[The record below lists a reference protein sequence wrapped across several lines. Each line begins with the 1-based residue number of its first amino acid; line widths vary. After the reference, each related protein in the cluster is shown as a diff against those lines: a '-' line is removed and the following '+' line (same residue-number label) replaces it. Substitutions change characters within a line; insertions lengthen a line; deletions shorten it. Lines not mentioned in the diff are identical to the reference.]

1 METVA
6 NFFGQMNS
14 GNSQNLEENNELSTK
29 INYSQFEKE
38 LEKINDNDRKV
49 LYENYYNELN
59 GLTLNELN
67 DLSSKSNEEIME
79 MVINIEENK
88 NKTDGDSQAASDS
101 DSDYEE
107 YEDDYKKLEQDI
119 NTNILLNYHP
129 EIEQISNDE
138 LLTLSTVTRDKNGN
152 IIDPLHKT
160 IPILTRYEKAKV
172 LGLRAKQINHG
183 ATPLVKVPRDMIN
196 GITIA
201 NKELEEKKIP
211 FIIRRPLPNG
221 GSEYWNVVDLEVL
234 E

>member
-14 GNSQNLEENNELSTK
+14 ENPSNLEETNQSDKITYSEFENELNK
-29 INYSQFEKE
+29 
-38 LEKINDNDRKV
+38 LNDDDRKT
-49 LYENYYNELN
+49 LYENYYDALNGITMSELN
-59 GLTLNELN
+59 E
-67 DLSSKSNEEIME
+67 LSSKSNEEIME
-79 MVINIEENK
+79 MLINIEENK
-88 NKTDGDSQAASDS
+88 KEDIIESGDASDS

-119 NTNILLNYHP
+119 NTNILLSYHP
-129 EIEQISNDE
+129 EVEQISNDE

-160 IPILTRYEKAKV
+160 IPILTRYEKARV

-183 ATPLVKVPRDMIN
+183 AKPLVKVPRDMIN

-201 NKELEEKKIP
+201 IKELEEKKIP

-221 GSEYWNVVDLEVL
+221 GSEYWNVNDLEML